1 MKNSIGETV
10 IFTLF
15 GESHQEYIG
24 GVLDGLT
31 PGIKVDEEFIKTQL
45 AKRRPSSAMDTAR
58 VEEDDFQII
67 SGVFNGYTTGSPI
80 AVIIRNNN
88 THSGDYNKD
97 LVRPSHAD
105 YVANVRYNGYQDY
118 RGGGHFSGRITA
130 PIVALGAIAI
140 KALEDKGIKIGT
152 HIYKCGKVIDD
163 EFSNFEKDIDSLNQK
178 KAPLLSN
185 KEAELEQEI
194 LAAKEDKDS
203 IGGVIQTAII
213 GLPVGLG
220 EPWFSSLEGVIAN
233 AMFSIGGVKGIE
245 FGEGFNF
252 ANGRGS
258 DFNDG
263 FRYENGEVK
272 ITSNHNGGI
281 NGGLSNGNPVVF
293 NLAVKPTPSIAKKQ
307 ESIDMSK
314 KENVDLEIKGRHD
327 PAIIR
332 RICVVV
338 NSLLAIVLADELE
351 KRYGVDYFTK

>member
-67 SGVFNGYTTGSPI
+67 SGVFNGYITGSPI
-80 AVIIRNNN
+80 AIIIKNNN
-88 THSGDYNKD
+88 AHSGDYNKD

-152 HIYKCGKVIDD
+152 HIYKCGKVIDN

-178 KAPLLSN
+178 KVPLLSN
-185 KEAELEQEI
+185 KEVELEQEI

-293 NLAVKPTPSIAKKQ
+293 DLAVKPTPSIAKKQ